1 MSKFLS
7 DNSLRRLYRLVPWSP
22 VQKIMAIY
30 DTMDRRSKEI
40 IAEKKAT
47 LAKGGDLVLDVV
59 EGKDLMSILRMYLV
73 SLDLVLLTSPCI
85 RQ

>member
-1 MSKFLS
+1 MS
-7 DNSLRRLYRLVPWSP
+7 DNRLRRLYRLVPWSP

-47 LAKGGDLVLDVV
+47 LAKGGDLALDVV
-59 EGKDLMSILRMYLV
+59 EGKDLMSILRMYPAL
-73 SLDLVLLTSPCI
+73 LELVLWSLPCI
-85 RQ
+85 RQSKRI